1 MNMIE
6 KREIIIRFANYME
19 YKVRSGQ
26 ISYPIGDKIWR
37 LAIDHPEMVDDME
50 YILDLELSEDE
61 TLKRIENLI
70 WFFSGKGHKI
80 ALGIKKIISDVK
92 LKKKLLRLCCGNT
105 VFFVDK
111 LHLTHVDNVIIRKK
125 IQLNSW

>member
-19 YKVRSGQ
+19 YKVRSGE

-37 LAIDHPEMVDDME
+37 LAIDHPEKVDDME

-61 TLKRIENLI
+61 TLKKIEALI
-70 WFFSGKGHKI
+70 
-80 ALGIKKIISDVK
+80 
-92 LKKKLLRLCCGNT
+92 
-105 VFFVDK
+105 
-111 LHLTHVDNVIIRKK
+111 
-125 IQLNSW
+125 